1 MFTWVALVP
10 AAPAVRF
17 RKVLSKFVS
26 WLNGLSVYTLKIG
39 RNYDVLAFEAD
50 VRVVMKRALKAVRAG
65 SRIAVARVEPESSRA
80 TYNNAIMKTF
90 SSALRKA
97 VNTECGMIRTVPG
110 PVKVYIA
117 ILVR

>member
-1 MFTWVALVP
+1 M
-10 AAPAVRF
+10 
-17 RKVLSKFVS
+17 S

-65 SRIAVARVEPESSRA
+65 SRIAVARVEPKSSRA
-80 TYNNAIMKTF
+80 TYNNAIMKIMKSF
-90 SSALRKA
+90 SSAPRKA
-97 VNTECGMIRTVPG
+97 VNTECSMIHTVPG

-117 ILVR
+117 ILAR